1 MDLLDRLLAHDAW
14 TTRELLRRCADLTDE
29 QLDADFDIGHRTL
42 RRTLQHI
49 VFNMDVWSGLIAGR
63 IRAREDVR
71 RPPSTI
77 DALVERLDRAAAVLA
92 GVARDVAGRDG
103 WDDTWLDVLDT
114 PPVAKTYG
122 GAIAH
127 VITHSV
133 HHRAQVLWMLKQS
146 GLRNLPEGD
155 VFSWERTT
163 RDS

>member
-14 TTRELLRRCADLTDE
+14 TTRELLRRCAELTDE
-29 QLDADFDIGHRTL
+29 QLDADFDIGHRSL

-49 VFNMDVWSGLIAGR
+49 VFNMDVWSGLVAGR
-63 IRAREDVR
+63 IRSREDVR

-77 DALVERLDRAAAVLA
+77 EALIERLDRAAAVLA
-92 GVARDVAGRDG
+92 DAAHTVADRNG

-114 PPVAKTYG
+114 PPATKTYG
-122 GAIAH
+122 SAIAH
-127 VITHSV
+127 VVTHSM

-163 RDS
+163 QGS